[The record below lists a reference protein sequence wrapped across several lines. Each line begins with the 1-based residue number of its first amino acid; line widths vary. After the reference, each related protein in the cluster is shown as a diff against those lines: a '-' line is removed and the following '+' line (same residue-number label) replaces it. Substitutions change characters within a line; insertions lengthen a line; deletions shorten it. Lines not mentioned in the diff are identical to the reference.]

1 MDIRNEY
8 KERGLSREEKYT
20 CVLRDGSSV
29 SETKHVLVEHGMNIY
44 INGNY
49 TERMVCSPQ
58 YLAEMVLGHLCT
70 EGMIERAEEVKSI
83 RIDETGG
90 RAEIEMNSDTFIIE
104 ERGKRDASMKP
115 VEPIEWKK
123 EWIFALADRFAKGM
137 PIHDKTWGTHSCF
150 LAREG
155 EVLFRCE
162 DLGRHNA
169 IDKVVGYALR
179 NGIDLRKCMIY
190 TSGRTPGDMVKKII
204 HAKVPVFIAKAV
216 PTTEGLRLAREYR
229 LTLIAS
235 ARQDLMK
242 IYTEFSGKN

>member
-1 MDIRNEY
+1 MDIRDEY
-8 KERGLSREEKYT
+8 KDGELSKEESYT
-20 CVLRDGSSV
+20 CILREGQKV
-29 SETKHVLVEHGMNIY
+29 TEKKGVLVEHGIDIY

-49 TERMVCSPQ
+49 VEKMVCSPQ

-70 EGMIERAEEVKSI
+70 EGIIENVEEVRSI
-83 RIDETGG
+83 QVAENGK
-90 RAEIEMNSDTFIIE
+90 RAEITMCSDSFMIE
-104 ERGKRDASMKP
+104 DREKRDASMKP
-115 VEPIEWKK
+115 VEAIEWK
-123 EWIFALADRFAKGM
+123 EDWIFALADHFAEGM

-155 EVLFRCE
+155 EILFQCE
-162 DLGRHNA
+162 DMGRHNA

-179 NGIDLRKCMIY
+179 NGIDLKKCMIY

-216 PTTEGLRLAREYR
+216 PTTEGLRLAKRYR

-235 ARQDLMK
+235 ARRDLMK
-242 IYTEFSGKN
+242 IYTEFSEID

>member
-1 MDIRNEY
+1 MDIRDEY
-8 KERGLSREEKYT
+8 KGSGLSREEEYT
-20 CVLRDGSSV
+20 CVLRDGKNV
-29 SETKHVLVEHGMNIY
+29 SETKQVLVEHRIDLY
-44 INGNY
+44 INGKYIEN
-49 TERMVCSPQ
+49 MVCSPQ
-58 YLAEMVLGHLCT
+58 YLAEMALGHLCT
-70 EGMIERAEEVKSI
+70 EGIIEDVEEVKSI

-90 RAEIEMNSDTFIIE
+90 RADIEMNSDTFIIE
-104 ERGKRDASMKP
+104 EREKRDASMQP

-123 EWIFALADRFAKGM
+123 EWVFALADHFAEGM

-179 NGIDLRKCMIY
+179 RGIDLKKCMIY

-242 IYTEFSGKN
+242 VYTEFL